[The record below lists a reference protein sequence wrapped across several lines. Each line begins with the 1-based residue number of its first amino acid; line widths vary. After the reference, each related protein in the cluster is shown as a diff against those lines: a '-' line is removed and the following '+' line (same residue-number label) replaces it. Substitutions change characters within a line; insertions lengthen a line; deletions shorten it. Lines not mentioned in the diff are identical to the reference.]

1 MSTNDDLDMF
11 KSMSEI
17 TDKKLNLTLH
27 EIVFIDDHITL
38 MIHARE
44 WEGMI
49 PLKPVL
55 PSSLIVVPIDMV
67 DKIGKAFIE
76 AIEKGNASI
85 LVSEAELYM
94 LRELALSKVD
104 YFGHKVGLSLKK
116 KVLYI
121 LYSKDIKQQNF
132 LEKLLKDIDLG
143 ETNE

>member
-38 MIHARE
+38 MIHSKE

-49 PLKPVL
+49 PLKPLL
-55 PSSLIVVPIDMV
+55 PSSLIVAPIDMV

-76 AIEKGNASI
+76 AIEKGNSSI

-94 LRELALSKVD
+94 LRELALSKAD

-116 KVLYI
+116 KILYA
-121 LYSKDIKQQNF
+121 LYSKDKEQQNF

-143 ETNE
+143 DNK

>member
-1 MSTNDDLDMF
+1 MSINDNSHVF
-11 KSMSEI
+11 KPMSDI
-17 TDKKLNLTLH
+17 TDKKLNLTLP

-38 MIHARE
+38 MIHAKE

-55 PSSLIVVPIDMV
+55 SSSLIVAPIDMV

-76 AIEKGNASI
+76 AVEKGNSTI

-94 LRELALSKVD
+94 LRELALSKAD

-116 KVLYI
+116 KVLYT
-121 LYSKDIKQQNF
+121 LHSKDIEQKDF

-143 ETNE
+143 DNK